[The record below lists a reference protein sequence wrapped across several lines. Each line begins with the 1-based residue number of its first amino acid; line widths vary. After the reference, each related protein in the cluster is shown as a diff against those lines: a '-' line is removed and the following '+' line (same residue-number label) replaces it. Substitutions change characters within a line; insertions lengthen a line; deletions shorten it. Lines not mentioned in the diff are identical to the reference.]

1 MNPATTKT
9 GTAKTA
15 TRATTRAATRTRP
28 PAIGVPASG
37 VPATASATASVAASV
52 ASVASVALTAL
63 TDPAA
68 EAAIHAACRVLQLP
82 TIREQAIGMAQA
94 AAKQRL
100 THKAF
105 LAEVLTAECDE
116 RDARR
121 RIRLVHEAKFPRTK
135 RLADF
140 DPTRLP
146 DLPTATL
153 AHLAGGGWIDAGE
166 PLVLLGDSGTGKT
179 HLLIGLGTAAAE
191 QGRRVRYV
199 TTAALVN
206 ELVEAADDKQLSRVV
221 GRYARLDLLCLDEVG
236 YVRLDP
242 RGAELLFQ
250 IITARE
256 EKASIACASNAPF
269 SEWGATFTD
278 PRLAAAVVDRLTFN
292 AHIINTGSNSYR
304 LRTTRTNRKGAAPAR
319 T

>member
-1 MNPATTKT
+1 MTPTTTTTATT
-9 GTAKTA
+9 TA
-15 TRATTRAATRTRP
+15 TAGSPT
-28 PAIGVPASG
+28 
-37 VPATASATASVAASV
+37 
-52 ASVASVALTAL
+52 LTAYS
-63 TDPAA
+63 DPAA
-68 EAAIHAACRVLQLP
+68 EAAINTACRTLQLP
-82 TIREQAIGMAQA
+82 TVRAEATAMAAA

-100 THKAF
+100 SHKAF
-105 LAEVLTAECDE
+105 LAEVLLAECDE

-121 RIRLVHEAKFPRTK
+121 QVRRVKEAKFPRTK

-140 DPTRLP
+140 DTAALP
-146 DLPTATL
+146 DLPPAAL
-153 AHLAGGGWIDAGE
+153 AHLASGSWIDKGE

-179 HLLIGLGTAAAE
+179 HLLIALGTAAAE

-256 EKASIACASNAPF
+256 ERASIACASNAPF
-269 SEWGATFTD
+269 SEWGTTFTD

-292 AHIINTGSNSYR
+292 AHIIQTGSTSYR
-304 LRTTRTNRKGAAPAR
+304 LTTSRTHRTPRAGQEEPS
-319 T
+319 